1 MKLGVVLG
9 AGGTVGLAY
18 EAGALMALKE
28 LGGID
33 AADADLLVGT
43 SAGSIVAAHLRSGW
57 SVEDLWRSARGEQP
71 NLLGA
76 TEEEVARRR
85 DELLPP
91 AFTSPVD
98 ALLRVAG
105 SGWILGRSLVRWP
118 MPQVP
123 GLTWALPSGLLKMSS
138 SDDVFEAN
146 LSASWPEEEVYLP
159 AVDTIS
165 GRRVVFG
172 RPGSPTA
179 TLHQAV
185 MASCAVPGIFAPVRI
200 GRRVLVDGGID
211 STSHLDLA
219 VKAGCEL
226 VIAVVPMAFSLH
238 DPPDLAAQL
247 FRRMPSRWLAKEAAY
262 ALARHVEVL
271 LLLPTA
277 AEVGLHG
284 LNFLRRDRWGE
295 VAEAAYRST
304 AAALSTGAFRAA
316 LDGRH
321 RRRRAAAGPA
331 APDHPPSG
339 PAGRGR

>member
-28 LGGID
+28 LGGVD
-33 AADADLLVGT
+33 AAEADLLVGT

-76 TEEEVARRR
+76 TEEEAARRR

-91 AFTSPVD
+91 AFGSPLD
-98 ALLRVAG
+98 ALLRVVG

-118 MPQVP
+118 MPHLP
-123 GLTWALPSGLLKMSS
+123 GLTWVLPSGMLKMSE
-138 SDDVFEAN
+138 SDDLFAQN
-146 LSASWPEEEVYLP
+146 LVESWPERDVYLA
-159 AVDTIS
+159 AVDTVS

-172 RPGSPTA
+172 RPGAPQA

-185 MASCAVPGIFAPVRI
+185 LASCAVPGVFAPVRI
-200 GRRVLVDGGID
+200 GHQVLVDGGID

-219 VKAGCEL
+219 VKAGCDL
-226 VIAVVPMAFSLH
+226 VIAVAPMAYTPD
-238 DPPDLAAQL
+238 DPPDLVHQL
-247 FRRMPSRWLAKEAAY
+247 VRRMPTRWLANEAA
-262 ALARHVEVL
+262 AARACDVEVL
-271 LLLPTA
+271 LVRPTA

-284 LNFLRRDRWGE
+284 FNFLRRDRWPEIAE
-295 VAEAAYRST
+295 VAYQSM
-304 AAALSTGAFRAA
+304 AAALATDRFRSALGSLGAQRR
-316 LDGRH
+316 DGRK
-321 RRRRAAAGPA
+321 RRRA
-331 APDHPPSG
+331 
-339 PAGRGR
+339 

>member
-18 EAGALMALKE
+18 EAGVLMALKE

-57 SVEDLWRSARGEQP
+57 TVEDMWRSARGEQP

-76 TEEEVARRR
+76 TDEEAARRR

-91 AFTSPVD
+91 AFASPLD
-98 ALLRVAG
+98 AMLRVAG

-118 MPQVP
+118 MPQIP
-123 GLTWALPSGLLKMSS
+123 GLGWALPSGLLKMSS
-138 SDDVFEAN
+138 SNDVFADSLAET
-146 LSASWPEEEVYLP
+146 WPEREVYLS

-172 RPGSPTA
+172 RPGSPRA

-185 MASCAVPGIFAPVRI
+185 MASCAVPGVFAPVRI
-200 GRRVLVDGGID
+200 GRRLLVDGGIA
-211 STSHLDLA
+211 STTHLDLA
-219 VKAGCEL
+219 VKGGCQL
-226 VIAVVPMAFSLH
+226 VIAVAPMAFTPE
-238 DPPDLAAQL
+238 DPPDLAHQL
-247 FRRMPSRWLAKEAAY
+247 LRRMPARWLSKEAAY
-262 ALARHVEVL
+262 ARARDVVVL
-271 LLLPTA
+271 LLRPTA
-277 AEVGLHG
+277 AEVSLHG
-284 LNFLRRDRWGE
+284 LNFLRRDRWSE
-295 VAEAAYRST
+295 IAEAGYQST
-304 AAALSTGAFRAA
+304 AAALATDRFRAA

-321 RRRRAAAGPA
+321 RRR
-331 APDHPPSG
+331 PSG
-339 PAGRGR
+339 SRSSGS